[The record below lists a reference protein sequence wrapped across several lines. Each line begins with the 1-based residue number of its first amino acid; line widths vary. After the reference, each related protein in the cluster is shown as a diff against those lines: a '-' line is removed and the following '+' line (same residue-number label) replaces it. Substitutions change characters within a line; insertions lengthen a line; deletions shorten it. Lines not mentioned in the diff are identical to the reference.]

1 MATPSSFLIY
11 CLLNTPLLLLC
22 LVSGSYGEFPRYEHP
37 IKEGDS
43 LKFLVVGDWG
53 RRGSSNQ
60 TLVADQMGKIGE
72 KLDPDFVIS
81 AGDNF
86 YDNGLKSV
94 DDPAFKESFMNI
106 YTAPSL
112 QNQWYLVLG
121 NHDYKGDVEA
131 HLSPMLQKLDSIWLC
146 LKSYIVDAEIV
157 DIFFIDT
164 TPFVENVLTEPGAHT
179 YDWRGLTSR
188 NDYIP
193 KYLEELKTVLKES
206 DAKWKIVVGHHTLR
220 SVGQHRDTRELV
232 EQLLPI
238 LEENSVDLYIN
249 GHDHCLQH
257 ITSTTTKRDGRLEFV
272 TSGGGSKAWNN
283 NIQKDKEGLEFY
295 HDGQGFI
302 SVELTPTVAKIDFY
316 DVFGE
321 VMYNF
326 NMEKNNS
333 SIQ

>member
-1 MATPSSFLIY
+1 MATLSSFLIF
-11 CLLNTPLLLLC
+11 CLLNPSLLLLC
-22 LVSGSYGEFPRYEHP
+22 LVSGSYGEFPRFEHP
-37 IKEGDS
+37 VKEGAS

-72 KLDPDFVIS
+72 TLDPDFVIS
-81 AGDNF
+81 VGDNF
-86 YDNGLKSV
+86 YDTGLKSV

-112 QNQWYLVLG
+112 QKQWYLVLG

-131 HLSPMLQKLDSIWLC
+131 QLSPMLQKLDSRWLC

-157 DIFFIDT
+157 DFFFIDT
-164 TPFVENVLTEPGAHT
+164 TPFVENYHRAHT

-220 SVGQHRDTRELV
+220 SAGQHRDTRELV

-238 LEENSVDLYIN
+238 LELF
-249 GHDHCLQH
+249 
-257 ITSTTTKRDGRLEFV
+257 RMDGRLEFV

-283 NIQKDKEGLEFY
+283 DIQKDKEGLEFY

-321 VMYNF
+321 VMYHF
-326 NMEKNNS
+326 SMEKNNS